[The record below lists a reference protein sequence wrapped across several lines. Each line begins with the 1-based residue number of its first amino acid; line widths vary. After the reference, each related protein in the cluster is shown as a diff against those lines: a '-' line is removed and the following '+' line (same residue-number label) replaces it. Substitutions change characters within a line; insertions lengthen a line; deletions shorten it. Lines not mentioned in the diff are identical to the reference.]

1 MGSNMVPC
9 SRLRKRSKTAK
20 RSELVVSKQSK
31 VLKVKE
37 ESGIDF
43 EFELF
48 SCIMTDQLLTEILIC
63 LPDDS
68 VCRFKLMLFILCWKN
83 SSLRGCTHQ
92 NIVWRG
98 LGYSCT
104 ANMVPG
110 TATSSPHSGH
120 AFAIFKT
127 PEAAKKIIG
136 KLALGCLML
145 PNGRLA
151 EPGIIFDKKE
161 IFKLECSRENAPSK
175 ACIAY

>member
-68 VCRFKLMLFILCWKN
+68 VCRFKL
-83 SSLRGCTHQ
+83 

>member
-31 VLKVKE
+31 
-37 ESGIDF
+37 
-43 EFELF
+43 
-48 SCIMTDQLLTEILIC
+48 
-63 LPDDS
+63 
-68 VCRFKLMLFILCWKN
+68 MLFILCWKN